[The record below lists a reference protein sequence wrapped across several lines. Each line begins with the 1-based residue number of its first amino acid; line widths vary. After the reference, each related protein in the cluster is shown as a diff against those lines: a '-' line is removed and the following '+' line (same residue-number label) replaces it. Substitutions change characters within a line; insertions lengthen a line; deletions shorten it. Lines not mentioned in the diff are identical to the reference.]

1 MRKKLQDFND
11 VSAAMADPSA
21 DIDSLM
27 NKMEALQNEIDAV
40 NGWEVR
46 SAGWLETRV
55 RKAEQA
61 RASHRSIPSARASAA

>member
-27 NKMEALQNEIDAV
+27 NKMEILQNEIDAAD
-40 NGWEVR
+40 GWEVR
-46 SAGWLETRV
+46 SQR
-55 RKAEQA
+55 AEG
-61 RASHRSIPSARASAA
+61 P